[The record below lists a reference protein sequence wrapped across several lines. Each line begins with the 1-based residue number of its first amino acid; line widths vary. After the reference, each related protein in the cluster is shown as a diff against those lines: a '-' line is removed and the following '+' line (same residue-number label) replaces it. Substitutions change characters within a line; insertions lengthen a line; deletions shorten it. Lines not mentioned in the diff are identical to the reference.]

1 MWQIFYAFEQRRPNF
16 LCTREWSTVP
26 WEFTPKD
33 DLHRLTDIIA
43 KGPQLRLE
51 AEDLPNQTLEQSLP
65 TLLTILSRLLD
76 IDADLESFYGDLL
89 ARNTCPLFWEAPT
102 SGCFTQEDIDP
113 SALSNLE
120 FADHK
125 TASLLTLYWS
135 VATMVWSSLEGIHA
149 GLLQTNTLDLL
160 PSSPRIARFVYL
172 APTRHWLH
180 LVQTINRS
188 MDYCM
193 TATSGYAGPPA
204 IGVALE
210 IIIDIMRQ
218 KTGCEDEY
226 LKAIEARDEMG
237 RRWAA
242 ILLS

>member
-1 MWQIFYAFEQRRPNF
+1 
-16 LCTREWSTVP
+16 
-26 WEFTPKD
+26 
-33 DLHRLTDIIA
+33 
-43 KGPQLRLE
+43 LE
-51 AEDLPNQTLEQSLP
+51 KSLP

-76 IDADLESFYGDLL
+76 IDADLQSFYGDLL
-89 ARNTCPLFWEAPT
+89 ARSTCPLFWEAPT
-102 SGCFTQEDIDP
+102 SGCFTQDTDS
-113 SALSNLE
+113 SAPTHFV
-120 FADHK
+120 FANHR
-125 TASLLTLYWS
+125 TASLLTLYWA
-135 VATMVWSSLEGIHA
+135 VATMVWSSLEAIHA
-149 GLLQTNTLDLL
+149 GLLQTNTLHLL
-160 PSSPRIARFVYL
+160 PDSPRIARFADL

-193 TATSGYAGPPA
+193 TATSGHAGPPA

-218 KTGCEDEY
+218 KTECEDEY
-226 LKAIEARDEMG
+226 VKAIEARDEMG